1 MEADRPAAA
10 VVVAAEGRGDLVT
23 AMSLVEHLPPPTAV
37 PAALVALSMISL
49 AMVAAYVPARR
60 AAGVDPVEALR
71 HE

>member
-1 MEADRPAAA
+1 
-10 VVVAAEGRGDLVT
+10 
-23 AMSLVEHLPPPTAV
+23 MSLVEHLPPPTAV